1 MQKSQLPKKYQ
12 RNCKWQFYFI
22 QVHAYVLIEY
32 LLDRSMLSFRYP
44 RVDCLQFTDLD
55 ATVELRGDDCCED
68 DRLPGAEDGGGNPA
82 CQK

>member
-1 MQKSQLPKKYQ
+1 
-12 RNCKWQFYFI
+12 
-22 QVHAYVLIEY
+22 
-32 LLDRSMLSFRYP
+32 MLSFRYP